1 MAQNDVII
9 PRAPVARIMFSSGAK
24 RVSEKAVDAFAKVL
38 ERKCLEIAKRAS
50 KLARH
55 AGRKTITLED
65 VRLALK

>member
-1 MAQNDVII
+1 MPKNEVLI
-9 PRAPVARIMFSSGAK
+9 PRAPVARIMISSGAK
-24 RVSEKAVDAFAKVL
+24 RISEKAVDAFARIL
-38 ERKCLEIAKRAS
+38 ERRCLEIAKRAS